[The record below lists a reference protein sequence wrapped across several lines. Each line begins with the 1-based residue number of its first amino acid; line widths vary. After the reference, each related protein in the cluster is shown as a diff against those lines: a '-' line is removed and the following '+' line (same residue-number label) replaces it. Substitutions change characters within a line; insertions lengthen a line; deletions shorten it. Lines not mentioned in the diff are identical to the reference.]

1 MACFLVSRHVL
12 EPLIERKPLISEE
25 CMLVYKVSNFYINI
39 LTMLIRNRTLLQVS
53 LKCMIRFF
61 LKKKTLNELFSFQGS
76 GILTTYMYYQKFEE
90 EEERSFLWLCL
101 YMILAKEEEA
111 SLSGASAILKPN
123 HPSSLSKS

>member
-1 MACFLVSRHVL
+1 
-12 EPLIERKPLISEE
+12 
-25 CMLVYKVSNFYINI
+25 
-39 LTMLIRNRTLLQVS
+39 MLIRNRTLLQVS

-61 LKKKTLNELFSFQGS
+61 FLKKTLNELFSFQGS

-101 YMILAKEEEA
+101 YMILAKEEA

-123 HPSSLSKS
+123 HPSTKKSTE

>member
-1 MACFLVSRHVL
+1 MACFFVSRHVW

-61 LKKKTLNELFSFQGS
+61 FLKKTSNELFSFQGS

-90 EEERSFLWLCL
+90 GERSFLWLCL

-123 HPSSLSKS
+123 HLSTKK

>member
-1 MACFLVSRHVL
+1 MAFVSRHVL

-76 GILTTYMYYQKFEE
+76 GILTTCTTK
-90 EEERSFLWLCL
+90 SLKKG
-101 YMILAKEEEA
+101 KEVF
-111 SLSGASAILKPN
+111 SGFVCT
-123 HPSSLSKS
+123 

>member
-1 MACFLVSRHVL
+1 MAFVSRHVL

-53 LKCMIRFF
+53 QVYDKILFF
-61 LKKKTLNELFSFQGS
+61 KKNPLNELFSFQGS

-90 EEERSFLWLCL
+90 GERSFLWLCL

-123 HPSSLSKS
+123 HPPKSLSKS

>member
-1 MACFLVSRHVL
+1 MTCFLVLRHVL
-12 EPLIERKPLISEE
+12 EHFIERKPLISEE

-53 LKCMIRFF
+53 QVYDKILFF
-61 LKKKTLNELFSFQGS
+61 KKKPLNELFSFQGS

-90 EEERSFLWLCL
+90 GERSFLWLCL

-123 HPSSLSKS
+123 HPSTKNSE

>member
-1 MACFLVSRHVL
+1 MTCFLVLRHVL
-12 EPLIERKPLISEE
+12 EHFIESKPLISEE
-25 CMLVYKVSNFYINI
+25 CMLVHKVSNFYINI

-53 LKCMIRFF
+53 QVYDKILFF
-61 LKKKTLNELFSFQGS
+61 KKTLNELFSFQGS
-76 GILTTYMYYQKFEE
+76 GILTTYMYYQKFE

-123 HPSSLSKS
+123 HPPKSLSKS